1 MEQPVANNE
10 LRDILIGVV
19 VIGLIAGPVYLVPL
33 VGFVFA
39 TGIPLPVMIFRMKL
53 GRRAGAIIC
62 GSAAL
67 LIRIIY
73 DGQGADLI
81 MFIGLM
87 LLGLAMC
94 EFFDTGYPVETTIAA
109 SCGLV
114 LAVGAAVSLFYTA
127 MAGINLEE
135 TLRNH
140 IQQNLELTLELYRQ
154 MDVSPETIEAVSRSA
169 DRIQYVLIGLIPA
182 FSIMSL
188 LFVAWVNV
196 VIARPVFRRLRLR
209 FPDYG
214 PLNRWKAPE
223 YLVWVAISGGMM
235 LLVPVAVFKMVGLN
249 ILLVLLTVYMF
260 QGIAITSFYFQRKNF
275 PRWVR
280 ITLYTII
287 FLQQYAMIAVIGLG
301 FFDLWLDFRKLKQ
314 EEQPE

>member
-1 MEQPVANNE
+1 
-10 LRDILIGVV
+10 
-19 VIGLIAGPVYLVPL
+19 
-33 VGFVFA
+33 
-39 TGIPLPVMIFRMKL
+39 
-53 GRRAGAIIC
+53 
-62 GSAAL
+62 
-67 LIRIIY
+67 
-73 DGQGADLI
+73 
-81 MFIGLM
+81 
-87 LLGLAMC
+87 
-94 EFFDTGYPVETTIAA
+94 
-109 SCGLV
+109 
-114 LAVGAAVSLFYTA
+114 
-127 MAGINLEE
+127 
-135 TLRNH
+135 
-140 IQQNLELTLELYRQ
+140 